1 MIKTSHATWVALIP
15 MLILTW
21 WFSGI
26 IDNHYEEKMRL
37 QERVWALED
46 DCGFTEASKIA
57 FDVTVTT
64 YNPTRQ
70 QCDDT
75 PNITADGTRINPK
88 RATQYRYVALSRDL
102 LSRWGGPFDYGD
114 YIVIEG
120 TDKWDGVYQ
129 VRDTMNPKWVKRV
142 DILTTN
148 SRFKYNNITMYKY
161 IEDSYL
167 ITDTGL

>member
-21 WFSGI
+21 YFSGMM
-26 IDNHYEEKMRL
+26 DEYHEEKMRL
-37 QERVWALED
+37 QERVWQLED
-46 DCGFTEASKIA
+46 DCGFVEAKKIS

-70 QCDDT
+70 QCDST
-75 PNITADGTRINPK
+75 PNITADGTKINPRK
-88 RATQYRYVALSRDL
+88 ATQYRYVALSRDL

-120 TDKWDGVYQ
+120 TGKWDGIYQ

-167 ITDTGL
+167 ITDTGY